1 MGRTVLYVDPDPAT
15 RLLIRKVLE
24 PEGFTV
30 LEAENARDGR
40 ESVQRARPDII
51 LVDVDQVKPADFLAP
66 LRQTSGMERIAILAC
81 TARAWPHDP
90 DGASG
95 WGFER
100 VLLKPVDID
109 QLAGDLGAYL
119 PAPPMPTTDLEAV
132 ESIVTDD
139 DALARPGLGEDNA
152 GTIEMPAQG
161 ERLGFI
167 GAGVADG
174 ADTGDRPVGASV
186 ADVVDD
192 LTHDESLDAGIAPEA
207 PVPPLL
213 IEMRDVPLVWRLNLT
228 PVAESFVRAIPTTHG
243 VVALLD
249 ETETALTLVA
259 AASLRPLTAEP
270 AVGTRVPLPLVP
282 WVHPVL
288 ETRQPA
294 VFPTASLEVSPLV
307 PAESTVI
314 LVVPI
319 ASTDRV
325 HGVVI
330 LGEQRNPKFAPFA
343 PAKIAQSV
351 GEARHIASV
360 VEALRQLDTSAHHRR
375 EELHQARLE
384 MARTLLGSV
393 KEHLRS
399 RRSRRGEPGR
409 ERSRRLPPLPAE
421 LAPVTR
427 LTLDLGARLGL
438 EPSQREPLRQAIE
451 ALDIGRAWLEE
462 LLFPRAG
469 LSEEEA
475 AALLETQAEHS
486 AALLEA
492 LDWPARALA
501 LVRAHGAWWDG
512 AGHPPGLTGS
522 SIPLGARILSVM
534 SAYARAMG
542 SNADGAT
549 PAPRDVMASLR
560 REAGTRFDPGVI
572 DALAALV
579 IPSTE

>member
-1 MGRTVLYVDPDPAT
+1 MGRTLLYVDPDPAT

-90 DGASG
+90 DSASG

-119 PAPPMPTTDLEAV
+119 PAPPIATADLDVVDSMVAA
-132 ESIVTDD
+132 
-139 DALARPGLGEDNA
+139 DAGLTSPVLVAGEGLAS
-152 GTIEMPAQG
+152 TFEMPDQG
-161 ERLGFI
+161 QAI
-167 GAGVADG
+167 GPTVAGLAEGTDADG
-174 ADTGDRPVGASV
+174 AVVGASPTD
-186 ADVVDD
+186 AIEDF
-192 LTHDESLDAGIAPEA
+192 TSDAGLAPEA
-207 PVPPLL
+207 SVPPLL
-213 IEMRDVPLVWRLNLT
+213 IEMRDIPLVWRLNLT

-249 ETETALTLVA
+249 ETEAALTLVA
-259 AASLRPLTAEP
+259 AASLRPLAAEP
-270 AVGTRVPLPLVP
+270 AIGTRVPLPLVP
-282 WVHPVL
+282 WMQPVL

-294 VFPTASLEVSPLV
+294 VFPTASLEGSPLV

-319 ASTDRV
+319 ASTERV

-360 VEALRQLDTSAHHRR
+360 VEALRQLDASAHHRR
-375 EELHQARLE
+375 EELHQARME

-409 ERSRRLPPLPAE
+409 ERSRRTPPPPAE

-427 LTLDLGARLGL
+427 LTLDLAARLGL

-469 LSEEEA
+469 FSEEEA

-534 SAYARAMG
+534 SAYTRATG

-549 PAPRDVMASLR
+549 PAPSDVIASLR

-572 DALAALV
+572 DALAAIV

>member
-1 MGRTVLYVDPDPAT
+1 MGRTLLYVDPDPAT

-30 LEAENARDGR
+30 LEAENAREGR

-90 DGASG
+90 DSASG

-119 PAPPMPTTDLEAV
+119 PAPPMPPADLDVV
-132 ESIVTDD
+132 ESIVAA
-139 DALARPGLGEDNA
+139 DAALTSPALDEGSARPF
-152 GTIEMPAQG
+152 EMPDQG
-161 ERLGFI
+161 EAI
-167 GAGVADG
+167 GLSAVGGAEG
-174 ADTGDRPVGASV
+174 ADTGGMPIRASLTDAV
-186 ADVVDD
+186 ED
-192 LTHDESLDAGIAPEA
+192 LTRDGILDTGVAPEA
-207 PVPPLL
+207 TVPPLL
-213 IEMRDVPLVWRLNLT
+213 IEMRDVPLVWRLYLT

-259 AASLRPLTAEP
+259 AASLLPLAAEP
-270 AVGTRVPLPLVP
+270 AIGTRVPLPLVP

-294 VFPTASLEVSPLV
+294 VFPTASLEGSPLV

-319 ASTDRV
+319 ASTDRI

-351 GEARHIASV
+351 GEARHIATV
-360 VEALRQLDTSAHHRR
+360 VEALRQLDASAHHRR
-375 EELHQARLE
+375 EELHQARME

-409 ERSRRLPPLPAE
+409 ERSRRMPPPPAE
-421 LAPVTR
+421 LAPMTR
-427 LTLDLGARLGL
+427 LTLDLAARLGL

-451 ALDIGRAWLEE
+451 AHDIGRAWLEE
-462 LLFPRAG
+462 LLFPRTG
-469 LSEEEA
+469 FTEEEA

-501 LVRAHGAWWDG
+501 LVRAQGAWWDG
-512 AGHPPGLTGS
+512 AGHPPGLAGS
-522 SIPLGARILSVM
+522 SIPLGARILCVM

-542 SNADGAT
+542 SNADGAA
-549 PAPRDVMASLR
+549 PAPSDVIASLR
-560 REAGTRFDPGVI
+560 REAGTRFDPGVV
-572 DALAALV
+572 DTLAVLV

>member
-1 MGRTVLYVDPDPAT
+1 
-15 RLLIRKVLE
+15 
-24 PEGFTV
+24 
-30 LEAENARDGR
+30 
-40 ESVQRARPDII
+40 
-51 LVDVDQVKPADFLAP
+51 
-66 LRQTSGMERIAILAC
+66 
-81 TARAWPHDP
+81 
-90 DGASG
+90 
-95 WGFER
+95 
-100 VLLKPVDID
+100 
-109 QLAGDLGAYL
+109 
-119 PAPPMPTTDLEAV
+119 
-132 ESIVTDD
+132 
-139 DALARPGLGEDNA
+139 
-152 GTIEMPAQG
+152 
-161 ERLGFI
+161 
-167 GAGVADG
+167 
-174 ADTGDRPVGASV
+174 
-186 ADVVDD
+186 
-192 LTHDESLDAGIAPEA
+192 
-207 PVPPLL
+207 
-213 IEMRDVPLVWRLNLT
+213 
-228 PVAESFVRAIPTTHG
+228 

-259 AASLRPLTAEP
+259 AASLRPLAAEP
-270 AVGTRVPLPLVP
+270 AIGTRVPLPLVP

-294 VFPTASLEVSPLV
+294 VFPTASLEGSPLV

-351 GEARHIASV
+351 GEARHIATV
-360 VEALRQLDTSAHHRR
+360 IEALRQLDASAHHRR
-375 EELHQARLE
+375 EELHQARME

-399 RRSRRGEPGR
+399 RRSRRGESGR
-409 ERSRRLPPLPAE
+409 ERSRRMPPLPAE
-421 LAPVTR
+421 LAPMTR
-427 LTLDLGARLGL
+427 LTLDLAARLGL

-469 LSEEEA
+469 FSEEEA

-512 AGHPPGLTGS
+512 AGHPPGLAGS
-522 SIPLGARILSVM
+522 SIPPGARILSVM

-542 SNADGAT
+542 SNADGAA
-549 PAPRDVMASLR
+549 PAPSDVIASLR
-560 REAGTRFDPGVI
+560 REAGTRFDPGVV
-572 DALAALV
+572 DTLAALV